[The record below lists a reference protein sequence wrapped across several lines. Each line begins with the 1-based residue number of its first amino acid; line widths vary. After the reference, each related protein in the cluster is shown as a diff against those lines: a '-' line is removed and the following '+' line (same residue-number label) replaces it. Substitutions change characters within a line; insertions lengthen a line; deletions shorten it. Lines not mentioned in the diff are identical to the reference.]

1 MDLEGVTKVGTDLK
15 WRFVSFKVTPSND
28 RFLCVYAPSGY
39 STRKLLARER
49 FFEGLQ
55 NYMKNKNER
64 NENKIIFGDF
74 NFTMDKMDRDGEN
87 KIQKLYRCCSNY
99 TLSKFIVNLWRR
111 EIQEF
116 PELTHYKSSFGKDL
130 G

>member
-1 MDLEGVTKVGTDLK
+1 
-15 WRFVSFKVTPSND
+15 
-28 RFLCVYAPSGY
+28 
-39 STRKLLARER
+39 
-49 FFEGLQ
+49 
-55 NYMKNKNER
+55 MKNKNER